1 MRIFNL
7 VHNHTVTALFITVLI
22 CIPFVTGLRAQEQT
36 LDQLFE
42 ELQQATVEE
51 SVQIEEKIDTLWSKT
66 GSAAMDL
73 LLKRGGDALENG
85 NATAAIDHFS
95 ALVDHAPDFAQGYSM
110 RAAAYYSA
118 GYIGPALADIRV
130 AVLLNP
136 RHFGALTG
144 LGALHEEMEQPQKAL
159 AAYQKVLELSPQNKE
174 VQEAVKRLLGASL

>member
-22 CIPFVTGLRAQEQT
+22 CLQFTAPLRAQEQS

-42 ELQQATVEE
+42 ELKQASVEQ
-51 SVQIEEKIDTLWSKT
+51 SVRIEDKIDKLWSKT

-73 LLKRGGDALENG
+73 LLTRGRDALENG

-95 ALVDHAPDFAQGYSM
+95 ALVDHAPDFAQGYSL

-118 GYIGPALADIRV
+118 GYIGPALADIRT
-130 AVLLNP
+130 AVVLNP

-144 LGALHEEMEQPQKAL
+144 LGALYEEMEQSQKAL
-159 AAYQKVLELSPQNKE
+159 AAYQRVLELSPQKKE
-174 VQEAVKRLLGASL
+174 VQEAIKRLLGAAL

>member
-1 MRIFNL
+1 MTML
-7 VHNHTVTALFITVLI
+7 VCILFTA
-22 CIPFVTGLRAQEQT
+22 PLRAQEQT

-42 ELQQATVEE
+42 ELQQATAEE
-51 SVQIEEKIDTLWSKT
+51 SLRIEEKIDTLWSKT

-73 LLKRGGDALENG
+73 LLTRGRDALADG
-85 NATAAIDHFS
+85 NVTAAIDHFS

-118 GYIGPALADIRV
+118 GYIGPALADIRTTIS
-130 AVLLNP
+130 LNP

-144 LGALHEEMEQPQKAL
+144 LGALREKMEQPQKAL

-174 VQEAVKRLLGASL
+174 VQEAVNRLLGASL